1 MGRIEASL
9 HKKMV
14 CLEPRL
20 RRRYGKLVYPEGL
33 TVKSLKEKKKNF
45 IKDFIEYVK
54 NGNAED
60 EEVEYIEDCFDD
72 MERPRFGYMMKIML
86 KENEP
91 CVFNSTGKYFS
102 LWNSLRNQVSG
113 EYLLNFTAKTR
124 VNTIQSNHALKAS

>member
-1 MGRIEASL
+1 MRFQIWIAKNMYKKLPRVFKKIVKKMGRIEARM

-33 TVKSLKEKKKNF
+33 TVKSLKEKKNNF

-72 MERPRFGYMMKIML
+72 MERPR
-86 KENEP
+86 
-91 CVFNSTGKYFS
+91 
-102 LWNSLRNQVSG
+102 
-113 EYLLNFTAKTR
+113 
-124 VNTIQSNHALKAS
+124 

>member
-20 RRRYGKLVYPEGL
+20 RRRYGRLVYPEGL
-33 TVKSLKEKKKNF
+33 TSTALKEKKNNF
-45 IKDFIEYVK
+45 LKDFVEYVN

-72 MERPRFGYMMKIML
+72 MERPRY
-86 KENEP
+86 
-91 CVFNSTGKYFS
+91 S
-102 LWNSLRNQVSG
+102 
-113 EYLLNFTAKTR
+113 A
-124 VNTIQSNHALKAS
+124 